1 MYQTIFCVSSS
12 GHMVAPPS
20 SVMFSSVSVAEASS
34 ASGSMTI
41 MRFVKEPARMTL
53 PPSRSAMVH
62 VVSCVMVTVP
72 QIRMTGFLLSAS
84 SDFARSKVLTALS
97 SVVPSFAS
105 SPSVPSR

>member
-1 MYQTIFCVSSS
+1 
-12 GHMVAPPS
+12 MVAPPS